1 MAGSLLLASL
11 TAFRSCRLSETLPK
25 TKGDVGCRPL
35 ACTQVCSCFSAMNSV
50 APFLSSLR
58 EFIGV
63 CADSLLSC
71 LKGEQVVAKAVS
83 CLRVAVM
90 EGAPSPELGQDTA
103 KG

>member
-1 MAGSLLLASL
+1 MFFCNEL
-11 TAFRSCRLSETLPK
+11 
-25 TKGDVGCRPL
+25 
-35 ACTQVCSCFSAMNSV
+35 CSPS
-50 APFLSSLR
+50 LSSLR

-90 EGAPSPELGQDTA
+90 EGAPSPKLGQDTA